1 MSSTARNYLLEA
13 ARRRR
18 DRALGRVA
26 CRHGG
31 QPIRIVGAA
40 RLMRSE
46 LCAQARALVG
56 RWVDGTLSG
65 PAALMLLLCV
75 LEQTSPSALS
85 SAKPAGDQRETE
97 LEAMGLALGL
107 PRGVLSRAAE
117 GGFLQAELFSKPPES
132 VVAETL
138 EMLAREAMVG
148 RAADDSGDDDDDRAP
163 LEISAEQ
170 INLVFARLGM
180 THRRHGNGTA
190 GSGGEAVDH
199 PEDHFVRVQVLLEL
213 VHRHSGIADGA
224 DDDGDENDDD
234 GGGGNDIDGAM
245 AHKHALI
252 CDHLGRSSQ
261 ETAEVAASM
270 PYRQVERLG
279 NTMRGYTDVVT
290 RVRSSLEREL
300 MGLRD
305 SRACALLGIDAAAL
319 HSLSD
324 SAISRA
330 YRKASLRAHPDRGG
344 DAVQFQKLRGAY
356 EHVRKRRKSTRSAPS
371 DHDRSSTREGASAD
385 DAEECEGDGLA
396 ADDEEPV
403 DENLGGDDDPQ
414 PDAPEPD
421 AEPESTTAPEPEPH
435 RTTTEPTEPESTEA
449 EPSATEAPA
458 AEDTAAEAAAV
469 ASAAFEPT
477 AAELAADEL
486 ADDDEANADLVART
500 LAELSDHAA
509 AARAAAAAT
518 APLAQLVHQWGQ
530 LVDRIS
536 KLSLPTDRS
545 LPPLVDEGASQLAR
559 NALAHDTAH
568 QAHDQIA
575 LPARRTATRANAAA
589 LCAEALLVE
598 AKRCCGASVD
608 EGALPFFA
616 RAIDAD
622 GQRTRKAIDE
632 ALSTAAETTE
642 AATAAMR
649 AGPPLALAIAELEER
664 ARDVR
669 MLRSINSCGLADCAT
684 DSAALLIRALA
695 AEVRACSAPR
705 EALLA
710 CFP

>member
-1 MSSTARNYLLEA
+1 
-13 ARRRR
+13 
-18 DRALGRVA
+18 
-26 CRHGG
+26 
-31 QPIRIVGAA
+31 
-40 RLMRSE
+40 
-46 LCAQARALVG
+46 
-56 RWVDGTLSG
+56 
-65 PAALMLLLCV
+65 
-75 LEQTSPSALS
+75 
-85 SAKPAGDQRETE
+85 
-97 LEAMGLALGL
+97 
-107 PRGVLSRAAE
+107 
-117 GGFLQAELFSKPPES
+117 
-132 VVAETL
+132 
-138 EMLAREAMVG
+138 
-148 RAADDSGDDDDDRAP
+148 
-163 LEISAEQ
+163 
-170 INLVFARLGM
+170 M

-224 DDDGDENDDD
+224 DEDGDENDDD
-234 GGGGNDIDGAM
+234 GGGADDIDGAM
-245 AHKHALI
+245 AQKHALI
-252 CDHLGRSSQ
+252 CDQLGRSSQ

-421 AEPESTTAPEPEPH
+421 AEPESTTAPPNRSLTGRRQSRLSPSRQRPSRARPRRPRPKIPRPRRPRSPRPRSSRPRPSWRQTSW
-435 RTTTEPTEPESTEA
+435 RTTTRRTRTWSARAPW
-449 EPSATEAPA
+449 PS
-458 AEDTAAEAAAV
+458 
-469 ASAAFEPT
+469 
-477 AAELAADEL
+477 
-486 ADDDEANADLVART
+486 
-500 LAELSDHAA
+500 SDHAA

-559 NALAHDTAH
+559 NARAHDTAH

-598 AKRCCGASVD
+598 AKRCCGTSVD

-649 AGPPLALAIAELEER
+649 ADRSSRSPSPNSRSER
-664 ARDVR
+664 ATYECSGA
-669 MLRSINSCGLADCAT
+669 SIVVA
-684 DSAALLIRALA
+684 
-695 AEVRACSAPR
+695 
-705 EALLA
+705 
-710 CFP
+710 